1 MIGKTQT
8 ISKWIRIASSSL
20 LLVSEVVATSA
31 LPPDKRSWEE
41 VTADFINRTGEGFN
55 RTDGHRL
62 KELDPKR
69 AVEFLMSY
77 LAKDKPERLRLEAI
91 GALGCEAFQEAVPA
105 LSAIA
110 KDVSESEGVR
120 ARALN
125 PGLRYMKSSVALETA
140 ASVATDKSR
149 FVRTSAYCVLSD
161 LRTDQALN
169 ILETRIQSKGLSNF
183 ELAELICALWG
194 TAIPRAGQIILSNCD
209 FSTLPDDEDL
219 LGKYS
224 LAMEHFRI
232 PDAQPTMLRIARK
245 ADCNFSTY
253 YALRYFSSF
262 PREDAVPALVAFVN
276 GRGPYATANIF
287 ETVTAFS
294 ESPVIT
300 EKSKNTLRGFLT
312 TGKVKKEVPI
322 QRPASED
329 SE

>member
-1 MIGKTQT
+1 MIGKPQT
-8 ISKWIRIASSSL
+8 ISKWLQIALSSL
-20 LLVSEVVATSA
+20 LLVSEVVAFSA
-31 LPPDKRSWEE
+31 FPPDERSWEE
-41 VTADFINRTGEGFN
+41 VTADFIKRSGEGFN

-110 KDVSESEGVR
+110 KDVSDSEGVR

-125 PGLRYMKSSVALETA
+125 PGLRYVKGPVAFETA
-140 ASVATDKSR
+140 AALTTDKSR
-149 FVRTSAYCVLSD
+149 FVRTSAYFVLSD
-161 LRTDQALN
+161 FRTDQALN
-169 ILETRIQSKGLSNF
+169 VLETRVQSKGLSDL
-183 ELAELICALWG
+183 ELGKLICALWL
-194 TAIPRAGQIILSNCD
+194 TEIPRAGQIILSNCD
-209 FSTLPDDEDL
+209 FATLPDDENL

-224 LAMEHFRI
+224 MAMEHYRI
-232 PDAQPTMLRIARK
+232 SEAQSIMLRIAQK
-245 ADCNFSTY
+245 PGCELSTY

-262 PREDAVPALVAFVN
+262 PREDAVPALVAFIN
-276 GRGPYATANIF
+276 GKGPYATENLF

-322 QRPASED
+322 QMPGSEASE
-329 SE
+329 